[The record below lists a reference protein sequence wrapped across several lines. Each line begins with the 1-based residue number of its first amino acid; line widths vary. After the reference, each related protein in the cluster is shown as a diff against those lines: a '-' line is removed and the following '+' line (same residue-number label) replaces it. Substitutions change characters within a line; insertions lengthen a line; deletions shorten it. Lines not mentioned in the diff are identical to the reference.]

1 MPPQLAEGERDA
13 HGGRQPTRENTFR
26 VLGTHHSF
34 EDAEALINTLL
45 TVDTFILGFALTFL
59 GLFSYDDLLRMDLRF
74 ATIWKDGYDPS
85 IVNAGSLGQRETL
98 GKHVFLPSATV
109 AFRGYYSVGFLAISL
124 STSLGLYVSMAL
136 STLRE
141 DTEFFE
147 LWFSYAKYG
156 IIVSFTG
163 LFVGLFYFFG
173 MVATVVIGMYPK
185 CTMLARLHDPAPPR
199 HRARALTTRPH
210 YTADCEV
217 FKGGYESY
225 WAPVD
230 AVYKAPP
237 GRARR
242 RPMSGRRLARPAG
255 CAAPWR
261 RPTAASTCRVPRYGF
276 ALAWRG
282 LYIGAPPCGGTP
294 YGP

>member
-1 MPPQLAEGERDA
+1 MG
-13 HGGRQPTRENTFR
+13 
-26 VLGTHHSF
+26 SF

-45 TVDTFILGFALTFL
+45 TFDTFILGFALTFL

-124 STSLGLYVSMAL
+124 STSLGLYVFMAL

-185 CTMLARLHDPAPPR
+185 YCD
-199 HRARALTTRPH
+199 
-210 YTADCEV
+210 V

-230 AVYKAPP
+230 AVYNATSNAMIQGCVSESSLNP
-237 GRARR
+237 
-242 RPMSGRRLARPAG
+242 SGNAMMAINILFGSVFVLILAVSVGGERVRIAQRKRRLP
-255 CAAPWR
+255 
-261 RPTAASTCRVPRYGF
+261 
-276 ALAWRG
+276 
-282 LYIGAPPCGGTP
+282 GA
-294 YGP
+294 Y

>member
-1 MPPQLAEGERDA
+1 MPPQPAEGERDA

-98 GKHVFLPSATV
+98 GKHVFLPSAPV

-185 CTMLARLHDPAPPR
+185 CTMLARLHEPAPPR

-210 YTADCEV
+210 YTADCDV

-230 AVYKAPP
+230 AVYNATSNAMIQGCVSESSLNP
-237 GRARR
+237 
-242 RPMSGRRLARPAG
+242 SGNAMMAINILFGSVFVLILAVSVGGERVRIAQRKRRLP
-255 CAAPWR
+255 
-261 RPTAASTCRVPRYGF
+261 
-276 ALAWRG
+276 
-282 LYIGAPPCGGTP
+282 GA
-294 YGP
+294 YA